1 MEMKRFRIRNKGKC
15 QRIRIRGRLA
25 GKSRGKNDLVKSL
38 MEEFIKKKILLKIKF
53 YLIIN

>member
-1 MEMKRFRIRNKGKC
+1 MKRFRIRNKGKC